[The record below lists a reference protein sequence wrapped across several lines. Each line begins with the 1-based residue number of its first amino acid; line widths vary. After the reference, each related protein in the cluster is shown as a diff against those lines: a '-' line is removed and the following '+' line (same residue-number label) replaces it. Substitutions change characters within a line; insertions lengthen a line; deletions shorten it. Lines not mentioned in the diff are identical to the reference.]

1 MTTRETIE
9 LAVAIALIV
18 GAIFLYRKRGKQDPR
33 HGSQTA
39 VLLFVNALLLA
50 IHGLGLM
57 NYHPSPAE
65 IEASR
70 R

>member
-39 VLLFVNALLLA
+39 VLMLA
-50 IHGLGLM
+50 IGAIMAIHAVGGLELTGM
-57 NYHPSPAE
+57 GP
-65 IEASR
+65 R
-70 R
+70 G